1 MSLTIDRVNIEEE
14 GGQYPGQPPVEKKSR
29 FNFKPNFR
37 KSLTWENGALT
48 AILALSGF
56 LGLWNLSVNGYS
68 NDFYAAAV
76 RSMIQSWHNFFYL
89 AYDPGAWVT
98 VDKPPLAFMVQAV
111 FAKVFGYSGVTL
123 LVPEAL
129 AGILGVY
136 LLYYMVKKAF
146 GPAAGLL
153 SALML
158 AVTPI
163 FAVMNR
169 DNNPDSLLVLALILS
184 AWAALRAA
192 ELGKV
197 RWLLLSGVFVGLAFN
212 IKMLEAWIIIPA
224 IYGMYFLFARTKWWK
239 RILHL
244 ALAGVVIVVVSFSWA
259 VAVDLTPAN
268 QRPYIDGSTDN
279 TVMNLI
285 FGYNGL
291 GRVDGNERG
300 TQAGF
305 NLGDIFGGDTS
316 GNQQTLPGNGTGQD
330 GFTREGGT
338 GTTDRGTS
346 TGTTGYFD
354 GRRGATDGT
363 GTVNTGTT
371 DQGGFPGGQPSGQT
385 GGQFQP
391 PQNQGGFGGGQ
402 PGGGGFGGGMFGGE
416 AGITRLVTPMMGA
429 EFNWYFP
436 LALLGIVFLAATTW
450 FGMAKGLEK
459 SRRMQAVA
467 MWGGWFLAFGL
478 VLSLSKGIIHTYYMN
493 VMAPAGAALA
503 GTAIV
508 MLWQTYK
515 KGGWLAWLLPV
526 GMVAAAIYQAYL
538 LSNFT
543 SWNWWLGPVILVIG
557 AVAFIGLALGLV
569 FRKQPFSQKFSLGV
583 VSVAT
588 AALLVTPTW
597 WSIRAVFTSI
607 TGSTPSAVPTG
618 GGGFGGG
625 RGGSSPQTLSFP
637 QTWTNFVSS
646 HLGGQLLMVGIA
658 LVIGAALVGLWF
670 VFKNKK
676 WFNLPIA
683 SGIILALF
691 VVGSAGWWV
700 NVAQAQTTSNFNSG
714 GGFGGGFGEGGS
726 VNSAL
731 LNYLTANQDGYKN
744 ILAVSSSNEASST
757 IAATGLP
764 IMSLGGFSGSDQTL
778 TTTAQVEALVNNK
791 IVRFF
796 MVGGGMGGGRGGSSV
811 VSSYVQSQCT
821 VVNSSEYSS
830 SSTNSTS
837 SGGFGNR
844 GGGLGGT
851 LYKCGS

>member
-1 MSLTIDRVNIEEE
+1 MSLTIDRVSIEEDR
-14 GGQYPGQPPVEKKSR
+14 GQYPGHPSVEKKSK
-29 FNFKPNFR
+29 FNIKR
-37 KSLTWENGALT
+37 SITWENGALST
-48 AILALSGF
+48 ILALSGF
-56 LGLWNLSVNGYS
+56 LGLWNLSINGYS

-123 LVPEAL
+123 LLPEAL

-136 LLYYMVKKAF
+136 LLYYMVKRAF

-259 VAVDLTPAN
+259 VVVDLTPAN

-305 NLGDIFGGDTS
+305 NLGDIFGGNS
-316 GNQQTLPGNGTGQD
+316 NQQAQAGNATGQD
-330 GFTREGGT
+330 GFAREG
-338 GTTDRGTS
+338 S
-346 TGTTGYFD
+346 TGTTGNLD

-363 GTVNTGTT
+363 TGTGYTNTNTGA
-371 DQGGFPGGQPSGQT
+371 PGQPSGAP
-385 GGQFQP
+385 GQFQP
-391 PQNQGGFGGGQ
+391 PQNQGGFGGNQ
-402 PGGGGFGGGMFGGE
+402 TGGGGGGGGGMFGGE
-416 AGITRLVTPMMGA
+416 AGITRLLTPMMGA

-436 LALLGIVFLAATTW
+436 LALLGIVFLTATTW

-459 SRRMQAVA
+459 SRRMQSVA
-467 MWGGWFLAFGL
+467 MWGGWFLVFGL
-478 VLSLSKGIIHTYYMN
+478 VLSMSKGIIHTYYMN

-526 GMVAAAIYQAYL
+526 GIVAAALYQAYL

-543 SWNWWLGPVILVIG
+543 SWNWWLGPVILVVG

-569 FRKQPFSQKFSLGV
+569 FRNQPFSHKFSLGV

-597 WSIRAVFTSI
+597 WSIQAVFTGI
-607 TGSTPSAVPTG
+607 TGSIPSAVPNG
-618 GGGFGGG
+618 GGMGGG
-625 RGGSSPQTLSFP
+625 RETQTLSFP
-637 QTWTNFVSS
+637 QTWTNFVAS
-646 HLGGQLLMVGIA
+646 HLGGQLLVVGIA

-670 VFKNKK
+670 LFKHKK

-691 VVGSAGWWV
+691 LVGSAGWWV
-700 NVAQAQTTSNFNSG
+700 NVAQAQTTQNSNRN
-714 GGFGGGFGEGGS
+714 GGFGGGMGGEGGS

-764 IMSLGGFSGSDQTL
+764 IMSLGGFSGSDQTV
-778 TTTAQVEALVNNK
+778 TTTAQVETLVNNK

-796 MVGGGMGGGRGGSSV
+796 MVGGGMGGGRGGSSA

-830 SSTNSTS
+830 SSTSTGSTS

-844 GGGLGGT
+844 GGGSGGLSGT